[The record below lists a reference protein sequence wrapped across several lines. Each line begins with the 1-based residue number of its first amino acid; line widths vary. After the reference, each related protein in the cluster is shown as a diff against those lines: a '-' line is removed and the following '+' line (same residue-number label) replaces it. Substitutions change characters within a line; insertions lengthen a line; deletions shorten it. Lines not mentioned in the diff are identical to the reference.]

1 MKNQY
6 IFNVLTSRLK
16 LTGTLLTAL
25 LVLSVFVANAQVG
38 IGTITPD
45 PSAQLDVQSTT
56 KGALIPRMLD
66 SERAAIPTPATGL
79 LVYQT
84 NGTAGFYYYTG
95 TQWVPLKSEA
105 AAGGGAIIPYASGTP
120 VALTTI
126 ALGLAGTP
134 AVVGFGFSAPGLT
147 ALGSTIDATNL
158 TNFAFSVPRNGVIS
172 SISGSFSTTVAAAL
186 VGADVTITAQLYAA
200 NAGSNSF
207 APVPG
212 ALVNL
217 TPTLTGVV
225 AIGTGASGI
234 TTGLSIPVVAGQ
246 RLLLV
251 FSATASG
258 FSLINTV
265 VGYAS
270 AGVAIN

>member
-66 SERAAIPTPATGL
+66 SERSAIPSPATGL

-84 NGTAGFYYYTG
+84 NGTSGFYYYTG

-105 AAGGGAIIPYASGTP
+105 AGSAIIPYASGTP
-120 VALTTI
+120 ITLTTI
-126 ALGLAGTP
+126 ALGLAGIP
-134 AVVGFGFSAPGLT
+134 SVVGFGLSAPGLT
-147 ALGSTIDATNL
+147 VLGGAIDATNL
-158 TNFAFSVPRNGVIS
+158 TNFAFSVPRDGVIS
-172 SISGSFSTTVAAAL
+172 SISGSFSTTVALAL
-186 VGADVTITAQLYAA
+186 VGATVTVTAQLYVAD
-200 NAGSNSF
+200 AGSNSF
-207 APVPG
+207 TPIPG
-212 ALVNL
+212 ALV
-217 TPTLTGVV
+217 TMAPAMTGVLV
-225 AIGTGASGI
+225 IGTPSSGI

-251 FSATASG
+251 YSATATG